1 MAGLTTRRVP
11 RREFIRRAITVTMK
25 PLNILLLCNR
35 PVKNADASTVT
46 DHLDALI
53 NFSEHK
59 ITQLSFVRQ
68 LPSHVNLARFDVLVI
83 HYTVAIGYMSEH
95 YINQAAKRKIQKFDG
110 LKVVFIQDEY
120 RAVNTVLATLEFLKV
135 DILFTCVPNE
145 EIEKVYPKQVLPG
158 VIKVNTLTGYVPSKL
173 LAYQAPRITERKN
186 DVGYRT
192 RKPPYWLGQLG
203 HEKWQISDRF
213 QELTQDKGL
222 TLDLSYDESRRIY
235 GEHWIKFVASCKT
248 MLGVES
254 GASVFDFE
262 GHLQRQVDM
271 YVSEHPDATFQEVQ
285 NKFLHP
291 YEGLIRL
298 NQISPRCFEAAALR
312 TVLVLFEGE
321 YSGILQ
327 PWRHFIP
334 LKKDFSNLEQ
344 VVAKIKDNHFL
355 QEMADRTYEEVA
367 NNPRYSYKTFV
378 LGFDKTISE
387 AFVKTD
393 KIPVVN
399 PYTPTQYNMAIALSV
414 RFTVRR
420 LLTASL
426 QRVLLGTGIR
436 SILFKIWGN
445 VPLNARSML
454 RPLLRIVGR

>member
-1 MAGLTTRRVP
+1 MGVIKP
-11 RREFIRRAITVTMK
+11 ESDFSFMK
-25 PLNILLLCNR
+25 SLNILLLCNR

-46 DHLDALI
+46 DHLDAFGK
-53 NFSEHK
+53 FSSHK
-59 ITQLSFVRQ
+59 VTQLSFIRQ
-68 LPSHVNLARFDVLVI
+68 LPKRLDLNRFDAVVI

-95 YINQAAKRKIQKFDG
+95 YIDQAAKQRIRDFKG

-135 DILFTCVPNE
+135 DVLFTCVPE
-145 EIEKVYPKQVLPG
+145 GEIEKVYPKQVLPG
-158 VIKVNTLTGYVPSKL
+158 VVKVNTLTGYVPSKL
-173 LAYQAPRITERKN
+173 LTYQAPKIADRKI

-192 RKPPYWLGQLG
+192 RKPPYWLGELAY
-203 HEKWQISDRF
+203 EKWQISDRF

-222 TLDLSYDESRRIY
+222 NLDLSYDESRRIY
-235 GEHWIKFVASCKT
+235 GERWIEFVASCKT

-262 GHLQRQVDM
+262 GNLQRQVDA
-271 YVSEHPDATFQEVQ
+271 YVSEHPEASFKEVQ
-285 NKFLHP
+285 EQFLHP

-312 TVLVLFEGE
+312 TVLILFEGE

-334 LKKDFSNLEQ
+334 LKKDFSNLDE
-344 VVAKIKDNHFL
+344 VVSKIKDECFL
-355 QEMADRTYEEVA
+355 QEMAERTYEEVA
-367 NNPRYSYKTFV
+367 NNPLYSYKAFV
-378 LGFDKTISE
+378 SNFDETISDV
-387 AFVKTD
+387 FVNANRV
-393 KIPVVN
+393 PVAN
-399 PYTPTQYNMAIALSV
+399 PYTSTQYKVAIALSI
-414 RFTVRR
+414 RFALRR
-420 LLTASL
+420 IMAASL
-426 QRVLLGTGIR
+426 QRLLLGTGIR

-445 VPLNARSML
+445 VPLNARNML